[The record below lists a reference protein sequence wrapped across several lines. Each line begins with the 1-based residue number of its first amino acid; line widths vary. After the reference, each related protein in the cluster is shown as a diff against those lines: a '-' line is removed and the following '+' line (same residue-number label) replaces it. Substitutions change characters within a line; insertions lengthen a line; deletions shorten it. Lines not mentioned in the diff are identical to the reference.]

1 MMKKNTSAICI
12 ACGRENLAKNE
23 LGINKKLLGES
34 VENYYC
40 IDCLADYLDVTV
52 EDIMEKIEEFRAEG
66 CVLFE

>member
-12 ACGRENLAKNE
+12 ACGRKNLTKNE

-40 IDCLADYLDVTV
+40 IDCLADYLGVTV